1 MGRRP
6 SRIECG
12 RFLYKIE
19 RFYLVSLEMEDWKMV
34 LSSKPVRVAYFF
46 FFPLHRRG
54 SETHAGHIYWNMRD
68 LKELS
73 TKYGRDE
80 PDFFYGII

>member
-34 LSSKPVRVAYFF
+34 LSSKPVRVTYFF
-46 FFPLHRRG
+46 FPPFIEEEVKHML
-54 SETHAGHIYWNMRD
+54 AIYTGM
-68 LKELS
+68 
-73 TKYGRDE
+73 
-80 PDFFYGII
+80 